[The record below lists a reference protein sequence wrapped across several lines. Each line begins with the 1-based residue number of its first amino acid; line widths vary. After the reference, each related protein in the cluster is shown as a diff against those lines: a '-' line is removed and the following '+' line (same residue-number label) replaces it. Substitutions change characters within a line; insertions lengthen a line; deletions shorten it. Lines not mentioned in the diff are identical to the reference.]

1 MQQAAKAGRIS
12 RNFGAGVMTR
22 VWTVKNGNGEVFS
35 HFTSASPLEVGRK
48 LVPAH
53 YDAFRL
59 QVSSSYRELFE
70 RAVKQIL
77 KDQDW
82 RIVRVPSKRQNS
94 KRHDATQCVRTK
106 VAEQARLRFASQ
118 SQ

>member
-1 MQQAAKAGRIS
+1 
-12 RNFGAGVMTR
+12 MTR
-22 VWTVKNGNGEVFS
+22 VWTVKNGSGEVLS

-82 RIVRVPSKRQNS
+82 RIVRVPGKRQNS
-94 KRHDATQCVRTK
+94 QHVTQRRGVRSRIAK
-106 VAEQARLRFASQ
+106 QARLNFASQ

>member
-1 MQQAAKAGRIS
+1 
-12 RNFGAGVMTR
+12 MTR
-22 VWTVKNGNGEVFS
+22 VWTVKNGEGEVLS
-35 HFTSASPLEVGRK
+35 HFASASPLEVGRK
-48 LVPAH
+48 LVPGR

-82 RIVRVPSKRQNS
+82 RIVRVPCRSQNS
-94 KRHDATQCVRTK
+94 QRRGATRGVRSK
-106 VAEQARLRFASQ
+106 IAKQARLSFASQ

>member
-1 MQQAAKAGRIS
+1 
-12 RNFGAGVMTR
+12 MTR
-22 VWTVKNGNGEVFS
+22 VWTVKNGNGEILS

-82 RIVRVPSKRQNS
+82 RIVRVPCKRQNS
-94 KRHDATQCVRTK
+94 QHVTQRRGVRSRIAK
-106 VAEQARLRFASQ
+106 QSRLNFASQ

>member
-1 MQQAAKAGRIS
+1 
-12 RNFGAGVMTR
+12 MTR
-22 VWTVKNGNGEVFS
+22 LWTVKNGNGEVLS
-35 HFTSASPLEVGRK
+35 HLTSASPLEVGRK

-53 YDAFRL
+53 DDAFRL

-82 RIVRVPSKRQNS
+82 RIVHVQSKAPMMQAMRVYHRSPSK
-94 KRHDATQCVRTK
+94 HV
-106 VAEQARLRFASQ
+106 
-118 SQ
+118 

>member
-1 MQQAAKAGRIS
+1 
-12 RNFGAGVMTR
+12 MTR
-22 VWTVKNGNGEVFS
+22 VWTVKNGNGEILS

-82 RIVRVPSKRQNS
+82 RIVRVPCKRQNS
-94 KRHDATQCVRTK
+94 QHVTQRRGVRSRIAK
-106 VAEQARLRFASQ
+106 QARLNFASQ

>member
-1 MQQAAKAGRIS
+1 
-12 RNFGAGVMTR
+12 MTR
-22 VWTVKNGNGEVFS
+22 VWTVKNGNGEVLS
-35 HFTSASPLEVGRK
+35 QFTGASPLEVGRK

-77 KDQDW
+77 EDQDW
-82 RIVRVPSKRQNS
+82 RIVRVPRKRKNF
-94 KRHDATQCVRTK
+94 KRRDATRGVRTK
-106 VAEQARLRFASQ
+106 VA
-118 SQ
+118 